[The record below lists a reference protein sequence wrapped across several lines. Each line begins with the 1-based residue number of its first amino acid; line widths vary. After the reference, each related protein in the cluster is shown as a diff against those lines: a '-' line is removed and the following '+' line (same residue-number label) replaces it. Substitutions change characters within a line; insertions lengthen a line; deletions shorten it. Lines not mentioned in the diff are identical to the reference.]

1 MKKLVFGIFLLFFSH
16 FCFSQ
21 TTEPSP
27 YPNSEV
33 NLNIANTIAIASVEV
48 GYEYFIGFNQSVGIK
63 VLINDRMNYHLENGS
78 DKFNTNSVKLNYNFY
93 FGAYNPGSG
102 VYVQPFVKYRFG
114 NFKEKKTVKDDFG
127 DSSEI
132 AQKTNM
138 DTFMIGIGIGYEW
151 NFSNSFV
158 IGPFAN
164 IARNF
169 SEEVQD
175 RFSAIDFN
183 AGLNVGYRF

>member
-1 MKKLVFGIFLLFFSH
+1 M
-16 FCFSQ
+16 
-21 TTEPSP
+21 E
-27 YPNSEV
+27 SEFPKNEI

-48 GYEYFIGFNQSVGIK
+48 GYEYFLGFNQSIGAK
-63 VLINDRMNYHLENGS
+63 MLINDRRNYHSEKGS
-78 DKFNTNSVKLNYNFY
+78 KKFSTNSVKIDYNFY
-93 FGAYNPGSG
+93 FSDYNPGAG
-102 VYVQPFVKYRFG
+102 VYVQPFMKYRFG
-114 NFKEKKTVKDDFG
+114 DFKEKKTVN
-127 DSSEI
+127 STEI
-132 AQKTNM
+132 TQKTDMN
-138 DTFMIGIGIGYEW
+138 TFMIGIGLGYKW